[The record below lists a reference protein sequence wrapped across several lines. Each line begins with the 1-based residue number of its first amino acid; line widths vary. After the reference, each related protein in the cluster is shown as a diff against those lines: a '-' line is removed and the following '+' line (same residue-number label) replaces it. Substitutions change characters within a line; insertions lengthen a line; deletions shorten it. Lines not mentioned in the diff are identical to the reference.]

1 MKKLYTLIGIILSLT
16 MVTIISGCGG
26 SSSSSDATVASTP
39 STNVETGVLSLRITD
54 AKPRLPKEAKN
65 IYIRVTSIE
74 VNYEGEWTD
83 VNDFEFDNDEFEEY
97 KFEPQSFDL
106 LELRGGKSLHLG
118 NFVLPAGSYKEIRF
132 KLAAPVKEE
141 DVKSNPDCN
150 ITFVDGTSVPL
161 FVPSGGSS
169 GYKGKGDF
177 DITANAQIAITADFN
192 VEKSIVVAG
201 NSGKY
206 LLKPVIRLVVTELS
220 GTINGTVVDI
230 IETFDKDNDDLTVYA
245 YEHAADIDKVDEVS
259 GNSDGILF
267 PNAVTSADVNMTDGN
282 FTLPFLE
289 EGQYDLVTV
298 KTETTDDGTKVSIV
312 DEEDKDIDGKDII
325 VSKAQE
331 TFVDVNTSDYPT
343 P

>member
-1 MKKLYTLIGIILSLT
+1 MKKFHKLIGIVLSLT
-16 MVTIISGCGG
+16 MITLISGCGG
-26 SSSSSDATVASTP
+26 SSSSTP
-39 STNVETGVLSLRITD
+39 STSSTPAASSANVETGVLSLSITD

-65 IYIRVTSIE
+65 VYIRVISIE

-83 VNDFEFDNDEFEEY
+83 VNDFESENDELEEY
-97 KFEPQSFDL
+97 KFVPQSLDL

-141 DVKSNPDCN
+141 DVKNNPDCN

-192 VEKSIVVAG
+192 IEKSIVVAG

-206 LLKPVIRLVVTELS
+206 ILKPVIRLVVTELS

-230 IETFDKDNDDLTVYA
+230 ETFDKDNDDLSVYA
-245 YEHAADIDKVDEVS
+245 YEHDADIQIDDEVS
-259 GNSDGILF
+259 GDSEGILF

-282 FTLPFLE
+282 FTLTFLG
-289 EGQYDLVTV
+289 EGKYDLLTV
-298 KTETTDDGTKVSIV
+298 NT
-312 DEEDKDIDGKDII
+312 DIDGVVADVDLVEGVEVRIG
-325 VSKAQE
+325 VE
-331 TFVDVNTSDYPT
+331 TLHVDVNTSDYPT